1 LRGNIL
7 VVEKDPFYSSLYQ
20 KTLTQEGYQVFLA
33 EGIDEGKT
41 LFGERKYDVVISDM
55 VVRGEDAITLL
66 KSIRE
71 ASPRQDVIMIT
82 SMQSI
87 RKAVE
92 ALKFGASDYLTKPV
106 DPDEL
111 LLLIRNLIDRQNIS
125 AEHSRLVNENVL
137 FFEQFRV
144 QKRGLEVLAMLDAD
158 RILNHFLDMVIEETG
173 ARGAAVWLYSEVDNI
188 FDFAAARGSY
198 DSALEESDR
207 SFQVD
212 FLRSELFRGRAI
224 LEDKRG
230 KQHGENK
237 LERIRRFRL
246 PLIFSEKITGL
257 LAVTPRRDDNPFNGF
272 QVNVARVLA
281 ESAAIALKNAEFF
294 SLEASRD
301 LRDPHIE
308 TYSPAYFHQAGIKE
322 VHIARRYGRSLS
334 VVCVEINNFKEL
346 KKKIK
351 ESQARQLLK
360 QFAEKL
366 LEVSRETDVL
376 SMMEEGF
383 YALVVPETD
392 FYGALMLIKRVKI
405 ALRAAVYSIDLKRE
419 IGLDFSLGSATYPN
433 GGEQLITLL
442 RSAKERL
449 KEDRE
454 SLVKTLKIESR
465 SFWKAYAHFLGMKS
479 GKARKSLLANAF
491 LSLSQQEVDTIRN
504 LFLDEVGRLGERRGL
519 IYIGN
524 QTIDSAFFDYS
535 GFARLA
541 NTRMSI
547 FTLGTR
553 GKGSWNHPEIM
564 PVYLDDRDIGA
575 HRFLLCIAE
584 SFYYTFLCRQ
594 DGPGRWEVFHS
605 ADPYITQE
613 MTTKLQERYQLQQ
626 RIG

>member
-1 LRGNIL
+1 MRGNIL
-7 VVEKDPFYSSLYQ
+7 VVEKDPFYSALYQ

-41 LFGERKYDVVISDM
+41 LFGEREYDVVISDM

-71 ASPRQDVIMIT
+71 TSPRQDVIMIT

-173 ARGAAVWLYSEVDNI
+173 ALGAAVWLYSEVDNI
-188 FDFAAARGSY
+188 FDFAAARGRY
-198 DSALEESDR
+198 DSTREESDR
-207 SFQVD
+207 SFQTD
-212 FLRSELFRGRAI
+212 SLRNQLFRGRAI
-224 LEDKRG
+224 LEDERG
-230 KQHGENK
+230 KQHGENR
-237 LERIRRFRL
+237 LEKIHRFRL
-246 PLIFSEKITGL
+246 PLICSGRVTGL
-257 LAVTPRRDDNPFNGF
+257 LTVTPRRDDNTFNGF
-272 QVNVARVLA
+272 QVNVTRVLA

-294 SLEASRD
+294 SLEAARD
-301 LRDPHIE
+301 LRHPQIE

-322 VHIARRYGRSLS
+322 VHIARRYGRNLS

-346 KKKIK
+346 TKKIK

-360 QFAEKL
+360 EFAEKL

-376 SMMEEGF
+376 SMLEEGF

-405 ALRAAVYSIDLKRE
+405 ALRAAVYAIDLKRE
-419 IGLDFSLGSATYPN
+419 IRLDFSLGSATYPN
-433 GGEQLITLL
+433 DGEQLITLL

-449 KEDRE
+449 KADRE
-454 SLVKTLKIESR
+454 SLVRKLKLENR

-479 GKARKSLLANAF
+479 GKARKSLLTNSF
-491 LSLSQQEVDTIRN
+491 LSLSHQEVDTIRN

-519 IYIGN
+519 LYIGN
-524 QTIDSAFFDYS
+524 QTIDSALFDYS

-547 FTLGTR
+547 FTLGGR
-553 GKGSWNHPEIM
+553 GEGSWNHPEIM
-564 PVYLDDRDIGA
+564 PVYLDDRDIGT

-594 DGPGRWEVFHS
+594 NGPDRWDVFHS